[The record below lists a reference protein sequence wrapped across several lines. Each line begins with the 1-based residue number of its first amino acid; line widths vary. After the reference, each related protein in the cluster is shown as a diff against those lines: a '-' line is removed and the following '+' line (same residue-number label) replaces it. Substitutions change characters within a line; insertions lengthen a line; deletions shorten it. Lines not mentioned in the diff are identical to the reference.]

1 MITPRMS
8 GLLVSCARLLAIAWR
23 QSRGK
28 TVGAV
33 VLMLSGNAAAPAG
46 AMALRWMTNAAI
58 AGRPGVAA
66 VTGAVVAAL
75 AVAALTF
82 GVFAHV
88 LYFELSELSVL
99 EMEQQLIGAANGS
112 ARMAHHERPAFAD
125 VLSVARQ
132 DIQQFRVGLEA
143 LLTVAG
149 LAVAGTLTAVFLA
162 QINPLLLVLLPLAV
176 APLIA
181 GRRAEQ
187 IVDRARLA
195 TAERR
200 RVALGLFRLT
210 TDPASGK
217 ELRVSRLRDE
227 LLRRHDAM
235 WTEVTRQL
243 WRAHLR
249 SSVVRAGGQLVFAAC
264 YLGAVLL
271 VVREAVAGRRTA
283 GDVLLSVALAAL
295 VSQQVASAVT
305 LSQDLHRMS
314 STLSRLRG
322 IHEAVTPA
330 THRPPDQHV
339 PARLARGIELVDV
352 SFTYPDTEAP
362 VLCGVNLTL
371 PAGAT
376 VAIVGENG
384 AGKTS
389 LIKLLCGFYE
399 PTTGRI
405 LIDGVDLSRLS
416 LTQWRARIA
425 AGFQD
430 FARFEMSARQTV
442 GVGDLPQ
449 IDSDEAVRGAL
460 HRARATS
467 LLDQLE
473 DGLDTHVGNSYAE
486 GTELSGGQWQKVA
499 LGRAFMREQPL
510 LQVLDEPSTALDAQA
525 EHALF
530 ERYAQQ
536 ARRSASGTGAIT
548 LLVSHRFSTVRM
560 ADLIVVVADQRVVQ
574 AGDHATLIREGGLYA
589 DLYRIQALAYA

>member
-1 MITPRMS
+1 
-8 GLLVSCARLLAIAWR
+8 
-23 QSRGK
+23 
-28 TVGAV
+28 
-33 VLMLSGNAAAPAG
+33 
-46 AMALRWMTNAAI
+46 
-58 AGRPGVAA
+58 
-66 VTGAVVAAL
+66 
-75 AVAALTF
+75 
-82 GVFAHV
+82 
-88 LYFELSELSVL
+88 
-99 EMEQQLIGAANGS
+99 
-112 ARMAHHERPAFAD
+112 
-125 VLSVARQ
+125 
-132 DIQQFRVGLEA
+132 
-143 LLTVAG
+143 
-149 LAVAGTLTAVFLA
+149 
-162 QINPLLLVLLPLAV
+162 V

-181 GRRAEQ
+181 GRRAEK
-187 IVDRARLA
+187 IIDGARLA
-195 TAERR
+195 TAERG

-227 LLRRHDAM
+227 LLHRHDTL
-235 WTEVTRQL
+235 WTEVTGRL

-249 SSVVRAGGQLVFAAC
+249 SSLVRAAGQLVFAAC
-264 YLGAVLL
+264 YLGGVLL
-271 VVREAVAGRRTA
+271 VVREAVAGRRTV

-314 STLSRLRG
+314 STLRHLRE

-330 THRPPDQHV
+330 TQRLPDQPV
-339 PARLARGIELVDV
+339 PTRLARGIELVDV
-352 SFTYPDTEAP
+352 SFTYPDTTVP

-399 PTTGRI
+399 PTAGRI
-405 LIDGVDLSRLS
+405 LIDGVDLSRLP
-416 LTQWRARIA
+416 LAQWCARIA

-430 FARFEMSARQTV
+430 FARFELSARQTV
-442 GVGDLPQ
+442 GVGDLPR
-449 IDSDEAVRGAL
+449 IDSDEAVLGAL
-460 HRARATS
+460 HRARATG

-473 DGLDTHVGNSYAE
+473 DGLDTQVGNSYAE
-486 GTELSGGQWQKVA
+486 GTELSVGQWQKLA

-510 LQVLDEPSTALDAQA
+510 LQILDEPATALDAQA

-536 ARRSASGTGAIT
+536 ARRSAGRTGAVT

-560 ADLIVVVADQRVVQ
+560 ADLIVVVADRRVVQ
-574 AGDHATLIREGGLYA
+574 AGDHASLIREGGLYA
-589 DLYRIQALAYA
+589 DLFGIQAQAYA